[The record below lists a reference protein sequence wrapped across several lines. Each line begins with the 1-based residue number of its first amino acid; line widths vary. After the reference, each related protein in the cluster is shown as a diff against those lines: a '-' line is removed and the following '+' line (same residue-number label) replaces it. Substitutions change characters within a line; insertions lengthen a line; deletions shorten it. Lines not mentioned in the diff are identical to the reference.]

1 MSGAGLKLFSPRSFP
16 KRIGKTREP
25 VPQVAGPAQ
34 VPSSIGSPL
43 LAIPIAVAMPVAFA
57 LPALAFA
64 PTPFAS
70 FAKFVA
76 LMVGLTA
83 VKAVTID
90 FALELPFVLLDVALA
105 PAKVVRCSAACG
117 TEQEKPT

>member
-1 MSGAGLKLFSPRSFP
+1 MPD
-16 KRIGKTREP
+16 
-25 VPQVAGPAQ
+25 VPAVVAGRAGGDVARPGRAAPAQ
-34 VPSSIGSPL
+34 HPSRVTPRLI
-43 LAIPIAVAMPVAFA
+43 AIPIAVATPVALA

-76 LMVGLTA
+76 LMIGLTA
-83 VKAVTID
+83 VKAVAID

-105 PAKVVRCSAACG
+105 PVKVVRFSAACG
-117 TEQEKPT
+117 TEQEKPTKRCGEH